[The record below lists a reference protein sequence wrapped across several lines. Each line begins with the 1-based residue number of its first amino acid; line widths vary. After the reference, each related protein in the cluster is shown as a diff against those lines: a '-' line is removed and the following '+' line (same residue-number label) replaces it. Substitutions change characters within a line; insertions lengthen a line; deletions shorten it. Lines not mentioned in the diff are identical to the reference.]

1 MDWKQKLGSR
11 KFWTL
16 IVTLIGNILVLFAVQ
31 PEMIVQVCTVIS
43 SMGVAVAY
51 ILGEAS
57 VDAARLSTGQ
67 SE

>member
-1 MDWKQKLGSR
+1 M
-11 KFWTL
+11 
-16 IVTLIGNILVLFAVQ
+16 TLIGNILVLFAVQ

-57 VDAARLSTGQ
+57 VDAARFKVGQ
-67 SE
+67 SK